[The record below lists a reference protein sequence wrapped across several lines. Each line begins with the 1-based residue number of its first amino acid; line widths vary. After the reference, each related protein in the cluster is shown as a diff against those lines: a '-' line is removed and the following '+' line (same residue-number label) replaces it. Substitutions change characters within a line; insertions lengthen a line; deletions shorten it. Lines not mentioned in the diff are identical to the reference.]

1 MSSPGKLRL
10 SLAICEY
17 DHVRDLTDGP
27 VAAEGIELD
36 VQTLPIAEIFQ
47 RFTRDREWDVS
58 EMSLGMY
65 VSLHSQGDRGLTA
78 IPVFTSRMFRLSS
91 FYARN
96 DGSAASLESLR
107 GKRIGYPD
115 WMHTAG
121 IFARGYLAHQL
132 GIALHENTWVQ
143 AGVNTPGLR
152 ELLEPRLPPEV
163 RRESRPDRSLD
174 EMLLDGEIDAVLS
187 SHPLK
192 SSLGANP
199 RSIRLVA
206 DFQARE
212 AAYWKQTGIFPIMH
226 LIALRRDV
234 YERDPWIAKSL
245 YAAFEAAKN
254 RSLARM
260 RDSTISRYPYPWA
273 FTWAQQA
280 EQLCGEDFWP
290 YGVEPNRRTL
300 EAFLAFCVEQGVA
313 HRPVSL
319 DELFASYA
327 G

>member
-1 MSSPGKLRL
+1 MTAGNKLRL

-27 VAAEGIELD
+27 VVAEGIELD
-36 VQTLPIAEIFQ
+36 VVTLPIAEIFQ

-65 VSLHSQGDRGLTA
+65 VSLLSQGDRGLTA

-96 DGSAASLESLR
+96 DGSIESLESLR

-121 IFARGYLAHQL
+121 IFARGYLEHQL

-143 AGVNTPGLR
+143 AGVNAPGLR
-152 ELLEPRLPPEV
+152 ELLAPRLPPEV
-163 RRESRPDRSLD
+163 RRISLPERSLD
-174 EMLLDGEIDAVLS
+174 ELLLSGEIDAVIS

-192 SSLGANP
+192 SSLGPKPA
-199 RSIRLVA
+199 STRLVA
-206 DFQARE
+206 DFAARE
-212 AAYWKQTGIFPIMH
+212 AAYWRDTGIFPIMH
-226 LIALRRDV
+226 VIALRRDV
-234 YERDPWIAKSL
+234 YERNPWIVKSL
-245 YAAFEAAKN
+245 YAAFETAKN

-273 FTWAQQA
+273 FTWAEQA
-280 EQLCGEDFWP
+280 EALCGEDFWP
-290 YGVEPNRRTL
+290 YGIASNRRTL
-300 EAFLAFCVEQGVA
+300 EVFLEFCLEQGVA
-313 HRPVSL
+313 HRRVEL
-319 DELFASYA
+319 NELFAP
-327 G
+327 